1 MIQSAQQDMTEAQLK
16 QIRRREYYSRRV
28 KADFAPINA
37 DEELLDDTSPLSPEE
52 KKTRQLKIEK
62 IRKAKERK
70 LKQQNEK
77 PDW

>member
-37 DEELLDDTSPLSPEE
+37 DAELLDDTSPLSPEE
-52 KKTRQLKIEK
+52 KKSRQLKIEK

>member
-37 DEELLDDTSPLSPEE
+37 DEELLMTPHL
-52 KKTRQLKIEK
+52 
-62 IRKAKERK
+62 
-70 LKQQNEK
+70 
-77 PDW
+77 

>member
-28 KADFAPINA
+28 KADFALINA

>member
-1 MIQSAQQDMTEAQLK
+1 MTEAQLK

-52 KKTRQLKIEK
+52 KKSRQLKIEK